1 MKYIKVNLRGRF
13 KQGFPSTM
21 RADHP
26 TPKGAIARIDLL
38 KSWNGASGIAC
49 RVTNIY
55 SKPEWWDADWFDFIP
70 KKG

>member
-13 KQGFPSTM
+13 KQNFN
-21 RADHP
+21 DVVK
-26 TPKGAIARIDLL
+26 KGTLARIDLL

-49 RVTNIY
+49 RVTNVH
-55 SKPEWWDADWFDFIP
+55 SKPEWWDADWFDFMP